1 MHTLLITQLCNVL
14 YFLVVDFAALRSC
27 GGNTNLRDGSRCS
40 NSILMVIMLPSV
52 SNGSRF
58 GRKGVLF
65 FLIMEKTLSSAV
77 FE

>member
-40 NSILMVIMLPSV
+40 NSILMEIMLPSILD
-52 SNGSRF
+52 GSRL
-58 GRKGVLF
+58 GPKGVLF
-65 FLIMEKTLSSAV
+65 FFIVEKPFLSSI
-77 FE
+77 